1 MYNVARKPATRNTNT
16 MNLAENIRQAFS
28 AIRGNLLRAI
38 LTLMIIAF
46 GIMALVGIL
55 TAIDSILY
63 SMSDNFSSMGANS
76 FNIRPKGDSVRGNRR
91 GRNRKRGEPI
101 TFKQAMAFKEK
112 FAYPSKIGIAA
123 NGTSLAE
130 VRYGDKKTN
139 PNVTLRGINE
149 N

>member
-1 MYNVARKPATRNTNT
+1 

-28 AIRGNLLRAI
+28 AIRGNMLRAI

-63 SMSDNFSSMGANS
+63 SMSSNFSSMGANS
-76 FNIRPKGDSVRGNRR
+76 FSIRPKGDGVRGNRG

-101 TFKQAMAFKEK
+101 TFKQAMALKEK
-112 FAYPSKIGIAA
+112 FKFPAKIGKMA
-123 NGTSLAE
+123 
-130 VRYGDKKTN
+130 YK
-139 PNVTLRGINE
+139 
-149 N
+149 